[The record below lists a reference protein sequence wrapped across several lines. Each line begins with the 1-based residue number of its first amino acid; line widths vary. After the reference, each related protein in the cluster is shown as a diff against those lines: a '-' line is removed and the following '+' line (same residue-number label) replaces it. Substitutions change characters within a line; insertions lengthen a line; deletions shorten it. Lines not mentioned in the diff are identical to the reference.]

1 MLLKNEN
8 QIIRVLKSHG
18 NKALVIDCIKKTM
31 PKWVDGNSLSN
42 FDDCGEDE
50 MFERTDY
57 PFGRELTP
65 KEERIAQER
74 FTMISSYFL
83 STFLSHFSYPPV
95 ILFRLFHN

>member
-18 NKALVIDCIKKTM
+18 NKALVIDCIKRTM
-31 PKWVDGNSLSN
+31 PKWVEDDFLSN

-57 PFGRELTP
+57 PFGREL
-65 KEERIAQER
+65 
-74 FTMISSYFL
+74 
-83 STFLSHFSYPPV
+83 H
-95 ILFRLFHN
+95 LFGM